1 MNYELAKKLKDAGF
15 PDSKEWNEHT
25 TLMHGNFFMT
35 DGHGVPTLSKL
46 IKACGE
52 EFLNLERHKG
62 NPFTSDKKQIWWSCC
77 IKDRGTLLTCGKNGE
92 FGFKTPE
99 EAVAKLWLELNKP
112 K

>member
-46 IKACGE
+46 IEACGE
-52 EFLNLERHKG
+52 EFAHLIQGIYGEWVA
-62 NPFTSDKKQIWWSCC
+62 TSY
-77 IKDRGTLLTCGKNGE
+77 KNRDTYAVE
-92 FGFKTPE
+92 KTPE
-99 EAVAKLWLELNKP
+99 EAVAELWLALNKP